1 MIVDRVGDQYS
12 ARLSQRLQPRRYV
25 HPIPEDVVL
34 LNDHVTEV
42 DADAEVNSPLW
53 QGSLIALGHP
63 ALDLNGAP
71 DGIDHAGELG
81 KQAVAGVLNDPP
93 RCSAV
98 FRLTNSRRWAWS
110 PSCVPSSSP
119 PISPTSAL

>member
-81 KQAVAGVLNDPP
+81 KEAVAGVLNDPAP
-93 RCSAV
+93 VLGCLRIDELPEVGLEPLVRS
-98 FRLTNSRRWAWS
+98 LL
-110 PSCVPSSSP
+110 VP
-119 PISPTSAL
+119 AH